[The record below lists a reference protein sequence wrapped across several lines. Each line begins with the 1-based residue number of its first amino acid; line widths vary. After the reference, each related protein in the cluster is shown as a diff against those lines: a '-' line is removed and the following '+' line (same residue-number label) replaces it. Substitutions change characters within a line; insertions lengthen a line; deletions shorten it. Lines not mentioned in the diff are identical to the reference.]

1 MRDSLGHEMMGKHD
15 RETPDVSRIGN
26 PDVQHE
32 VNDVNASA
40 IIKFIGGLAFALLFS
55 FVLVFGLFYL
65 LNWRAAR
72 ADAEEARAR
81 SPLARGD
88 NDRLPPEPRLQ
99 LAPGFGITLEN
110 GQRVD
115 LSTEKVPE
123 QPQAEMRILRKEW
136 DHDLNNYHWVD
147 RNAGTVGLPIE
158 EAMRRVAGSNLPVR
172 QQQEEQ
178 QQEGQQQNR
187 LQADG
192 FDQLPTYQSA
202 GRRDERRR
210 Q

>member
-40 IIKFIGGLAFALLFS
+40 IIKFIGGLAGALLFS
-55 FVLVFGLFYL
+55 FALVFGLFYL
-65 LNWRAAR
+65 LNWRAVR

-81 SPLARGD
+81 LPLARRE

-99 LAPGFGITLEN
+99 LAPGSGITLKD
-110 GQRVD
+110 GRRVD
-115 LSTEKVPE
+115 LTTDKVPE
-123 QPQAEMRILRKEW
+123 QPQAEMRVLRKEW
-136 DHDLNNYHWVD
+136 DHDLNNYYWVD

-158 EAMRRVAGSNLPVR
+158 EAMRRVAESNLPVR
-172 QQQEEQ
+172 QQQQ

-187 LQADG
+187 QQADG

-202 GRRDERRR
+202 GRRDERRK